1 MSSKS
6 IIKHLVIGGGGP
18 NGLITYG
25 ALSHLSKLGFWEIS
39 NIESIYGCSI
49 GSLIGIVISLG
60 YPCEWIDD
68 YLIKRPWDKLMKD
81 SKIPISD
88 IISRRGLITD
98 NFIIEFMTPLLKAK
112 ELSCTITLKELY
124 EYNHIDI
131 HMFTVDVNSI
141 RLEKIDVSY
150 KTHPDLIL
158 TTALAMTMALSIIFP
173 PILMNTECYID
184 GGMINNFPL
193 SDCIN
198 FTKCDLNEI
207 LSIRITYTNYVINTI
222 TESTSLIEMLYIIMQ
237 KMAYNI
243 SESENQPTIKN
254 IVECNIEDAFNIE
267 VWLMSITSEQKRNDM
282 LLHGYEFARLFL
294 AKRDL
299 EH

>member
-25 ALSHLSKLGFWEIS
+25 ALSQLSNLGFWELS

-49 GSLIGIVISLG
+49 GSLIGIIISLG
-60 YPCEWIDD
+60 YPCEWIND
-68 YLIKRPWDKLMKD
+68 YLIKRPWDKLMKEC
-81 SKIPISD
+81 KIPIPD

-141 RLEKIDVSY
+141 RLEKIDISY

-158 TTALAMTMALSIIFP
+158 TTALAMSMALPIIFQP
-173 PILMNTECYID
+173 TLMNTECYID
-184 GGMINNFPL
+184 GGIINNFPL

-198 FTKCDLNEI
+198 FTKCDLNEV
-207 LSIRITYTNYVINTI
+207 LAIRITYTNYVINTI

-243 SESENQPTIKN
+243 SESGNQPIIKN
-254 IVECNIEDAFNIE
+254 IVECNIDDAFSVE
-267 VWLMSITSEQKRNDM
+267 LWFLSITSEQKRSE
-282 LLHGYEFARLFL
+282 LLLQGYEFAQLFL
-294 AKRDL
+294 DKRDL
-299 EH
+299 I

>member
-25 ALSHLSKLGFWEIS
+25 ALSQLSKLGFWEIS

-49 GSLIGIVISLG
+49 GSLIGIIVSLG

-68 YLIKRPWDKLMKD
+68 YLIKRPWDKLMKE

-88 IISRRGLITD
+88 IISQRGLINN
-98 NFIIEFMTPLLKAK
+98 NFIIEFIVPLLKAK
-112 ELSCTITLKELY
+112 ELSRDISLKDLY

-131 HMFTVDVNSI
+131 HMFTVDVNST
-141 RLEKIDVSY
+141 RLEKIDISY
-150 KTHPDLIL
+150 KTHPDLLL
-158 TTALAMTMALSIIFP
+158 TTALAMSMAVPIIFQ

-184 GGMINNFPL
+184 GGVINNFPL

-198 FTKCDLNEI
+198 ATKCDLNEI
-207 LSIRITYTNYVINTI
+207 LSIRITYTMHFIDTI
-222 TESTSLIEMLYIIMQ
+222 TESTSLIEMLYIIIQ

-243 SESENQPTIKN
+243 SESNNQPTIKN
-254 IVECNIEDAFNIE
+254 IVECIVDDPYSIE
-267 VWLMSITSEQKRNDM
+267 VWIMSVTSEQKRNE
-282 LLHGYEFARLFL
+282 LLLQGYEFARIFL
-294 AKRDL
+294 TKREL